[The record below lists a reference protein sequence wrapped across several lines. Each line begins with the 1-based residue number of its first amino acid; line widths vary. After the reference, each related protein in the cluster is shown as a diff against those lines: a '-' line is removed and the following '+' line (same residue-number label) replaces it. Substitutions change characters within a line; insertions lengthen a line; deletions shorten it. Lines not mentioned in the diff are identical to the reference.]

1 MKIKIVKYDELQEYL
16 DNVDEHGED
25 PEFEEETIVN
35 TKEFGEGDF
44 ILLLGPAYRV
54 PDKNLI
60 FASGLF
66 YDYNEDEGK
75 AEADWDIV
83 LIYENVEDDEDFD
96 PEQYLYFEQGLPMAA
111 IHNFEHYR
119 NISKQ

>member
-1 MKIKIVKYDELQEYL
+1 MKIRNVKYDELQEYL

-25 PEFEEETIVN
+25 PDFEEETIVN
-35 TKEFGEGDF
+35 TTEFAEGDF
-44 ILLLGPAYRV
+44 ILLIGPAVRV

-66 YDYNEDEGK
+66 YDYNEAEGK

-83 LIYENVEDDEDFD
+83 LIYENVEDDEGFD
-96 PEQYLYFEQGLPMAA
+96 PERYLYFEQGLPTSA

-119 NISKQ
+119 KVSK